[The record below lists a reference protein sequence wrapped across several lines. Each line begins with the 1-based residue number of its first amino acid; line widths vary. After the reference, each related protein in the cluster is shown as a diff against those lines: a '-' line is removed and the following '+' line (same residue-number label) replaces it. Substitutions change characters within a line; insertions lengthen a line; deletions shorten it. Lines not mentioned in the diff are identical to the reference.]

1 MIDKAK
7 AKHLR
12 DQALRLVRSEGRFVG
27 NGEFK
32 GQQRRYAEYERGRLR
47 IDYAAPRDPDAPATK
62 TARPSAFTILVRF
75 DGLKVLSVAWDDTR
89 TAVMILKPGDWE
101 RSLSRLE

>member
-1 MIDKAK
+1 MIDTTK

-12 DQALRLVRSEGRFVG
+12 DQAVGLVRSEGRVEG
-27 NGEFK
+27 NIDTK
-32 GQQRRYAEYERGRLR
+32 GLLRRIIRYERGRLF
-47 IDYAAPRDPDAPATK
+47 IEYILPRYPDNPIPK
-62 TARPSAFTILVRF
+62 TARPCAYTILIRF

-89 TAVMILKPGDWE
+89 TAVLILKPGDWE